1 MPLFSS
7 RVFPHRKSFL
17 CLFAIV
23 PVCALLA
30 SCAAR
35 RPAADYRVVRYGE
48 LHYVYPPSL
57 EASGSGP
64 ASEATVEIPVAGGR
78 AAERGCAV
86 SEDGVQVAS
95 QKLGASNKQAASR
108 KHADSK
114 TSAATET
121 SRDTAPLPGNG
132 DSGAADGTPSG
143 SPQLLVANLR
153 LASAADGAFEPAVE
167 DSVSPKLR
175 SAFETLAAADCFEA
189 RSVRAVTRQVIE
201 NLPLRFNE
209 LLPHYYSYFRG
220 GSSIDLSS
228 GSRLKVQEA
237 VFDEAARA
245 AALQD
250 GSSSPLAGYVGTV
263 TAYYD
268 AVETNGGSVALGLA
282 SIESDVPEDFPH
294 GTRGTISPALSTLTA
309 RYLRLVFLGWLVDGD
324 TERKA
329 VLLASEGSNEL
340 ERMRAAVL
348 ENPSGLCAAAA
359 PGHSA
364 QCFDFSGRTSTEV
377 EVRVRVNG
385 EERYVLLGTSL
396 KTVAPAEAAVDGA
409 VLARVKLRRRYD
421 GQLVSVHLPAEDFGA
436 LEIPLLAGDEVAW

>member
-1 MPLFSS
+1 M
-7 RVFPHRKSFL
+7 
-17 CLFAIV
+17 
-23 PVCALLA
+23 
-30 SCAAR
+30 
-35 RPAADYRVVRYGE
+35 
-48 LHYVYPPSL
+48 
-57 EASGSGP
+57 
-64 ASEATVEIPVAGGR
+64 
-78 AAERGCAV
+78 
-86 SEDGVQVAS
+86 
-95 QKLGASNKQAASR
+95 
-108 KHADSK
+108 
-114 TSAATET
+114 
-121 SRDTAPLPGNG
+121 
-132 DSGAADGTPSG
+132 
-143 SPQLLVANLR
+143 
-153 LASAADGAFEPAVE
+153 E

-175 SAFETLAAADCFEA
+175 SAFETLAAADCIEA
-189 RSVRAVTRQVIE
+189 RSVRAVTRQVVE

-209 LLPHYYSYFRG
+209 LLPHHYNYFRG
-220 GSSIDLSS
+220 GSSIDLSP

-263 TAYYD
+263 TAYY
-268 AVETNGGSVALGLA
+268 AAEENSAGNVALGLA

-294 GTRGTISPALSTLTA
+294 GTRGTISPALGTLTA

-329 VLLASEGSNEL
+329 VLLASEGSEEL

-359 PGHSA
+359 AGPSA

-377 EVRVRVNG
+377 EVLVRVNG
-385 EERYVLLGTSL
+385 EARYVLLGTAL
-396 KTVAPAEAAVDGA
+396 KAVAPAQAAVDRG

-421 GQLVSVHLPAEDFGA
+421 GRLVTVHLPADDFGS